1 MVSKMVIYSSNSF
14 FFIDLSFICEIK
26 LFDLLLE
33 IFTKCKNID
42 TINSVIGFYNML
54 LTNISKP

>member
-1 MVSKMVIYSSNSF
+1 MIF
-14 FFIDLSFICEIK
+14 SFICEVK

-33 IFTKCKNID
+33 VFTKCKNVE

-54 LTNISKP
+54 LTNISRQ